1 MFVPKKAKQGRI
13 LNTKSA
19 FQLGPFPPLS
29 LGEYTNVEMAE
40 EMGEENMFIFGLDV
54 EGVDALKAAGYD
66 AKKYYNANPEL
77 ARIVDQIR
85 GGAFSPGDRKDEFD
99 DLINA
104 LMNHDRFLTL
114 ADFDAYIA
122 CQDRVDQA
130 YEVSQLNTFLIT
142 LWSIITFQNSSLWA
156 KMSICNIASSGKF
169 SSDRTIA
176 EYAREIW
183 GVEPTWEKL
192 PDPHA
197 PVEQ

>member
-1 MFVPKKAKQGRI
+1 MDGA
-13 LNTKSA
+13 
-19 FQLGPFPPLS
+19 
-29 LGEYTNVEMAE
+29 NVEMAE

-130 YEVSQLNTFLIT
+130 YEVSQLNTFVIT
-142 LWSIITFQNSSLWA
+142 LVNNYISELFPLGQDVNLQHCLVWEIQFRQNYCR
-156 KMSICNIASSGKF
+156 ICEGNMGSRANLGEASRPSCT
-169 SSDRTIA
+169 R
-176 EYAREIW
+176 
-183 GVEPTWEKL
+183 
-192 PDPHA
+192 
-197 PVEQ
+197 

>member
-1 MFVPKKAKQGRI
+1 MDGA
-13 LNTKSA
+13 
-19 FQLGPFPPLS
+19 
-29 LGEYTNVEMAE
+29 NVEMAE

-54 EGVDALKAAGYD
+54 EGVEALKAAGYD
-66 AKKYYNANPEL
+66 AKKYYDANPEL
-77 ARIVDQIR
+77 ARIIDQIR
-85 GGAFSPGDRKDEFD
+85 GGAFSPNDRKDEFD

-130 YEVSQLNTFLIT
+130 YEVRGRYFFCYFVV
-142 LWSIITFQNSSLWA
+142 SISSFQDSSLWA

-183 GVEPTWEKL
+183 GMEPR
-192 PDPHA
+192 
-197 PVEQ
+197 

>member
-1 MFVPKKAKQGRI
+1 MDLTIIVH
-13 LNTKSA
+13 
-19 FQLGPFPPLS
+19 FQLNGALTI
-29 LGEYTNVEMAE
+29 GTMDGANVEMAE

-66 AKKYYNANPEL
+66 AKKYYNASPEL

-99 DLINA
+99 DLIKA

-130 YEVSQLNTFLIT
+130 YEVSQLNTLVIT
-142 LWSIITFQNSSLWA
+142 LWSINTFQNSSLWA